1 MEFSYKREIL
11 GMVAFKESFEAM
23 ALVDSDM
30 TSNIS
35 TALSNLIQPNHK
47 VFDQEKVSR
56 DEVKVA
62 LLQEQLQIQAQAS
75 QYLAISDEIGEKL
88 KNLWRFATGATDVF
102 FDSFYDNLEIYFQQ
116 KRSLIYSELEREYN
130 WYTTFADVAKK
141 GAGGLANTVLKGANS
156 MVKGVTGNRLTNS
169 DTFLNDKTI
178 VERLISKHLDE
189 KIIEREIGQ
198 LFEKASN
205 AYKEAWLQEISKQI
219 PDTKR
224 VSTFS
229 MIQNARSGINVVFE
243 FGIAEQTLLTGM
255 GAAVVGSFGLA
266 MGWHTLAYAFINVF
280 PPIALVTAVATVVI
294 GVVTKENSLQVRKK
308 QVDEVIKQYHR
319 YFLTQLYT
327 ESRPELGNIPLRK
340 YLDKTGQT
348 IISDVLRDWEKAI
361 FGELS
366 TEHFRRLNSAFSKH
380 LMFVQEALGDLGQAS
395 EGSSA

>member
-11 GMVAFKESFEAM
+11 GMAAFTESFKQM

-30 TSNIS
+30 TTNIS
-35 TALSNLIQPNHK
+35 SALSNLIQPNHK
-47 VFDQEKVSR
+47 VFDQEKVGR
-56 DEVKVA
+56 DEVRIA

-102 FDSFYDNLEIYFQQ
+102 FDSFYDNLEVYFQH
-116 KRSLIYSELEREYN
+116 KRSAIYAELEREYN

-169 DTFLNDKTI
+169 DEFLNDKTV
-178 VERLISKHLDE
+178 VEQLISKHLDE
-189 KIIEREIGQ
+189 KIIEREIGH
-198 LFEKASN
+198 LFEKAST
-205 AYKEAWLQEISKQI
+205 AFKEAWLQEISKQI

-229 MIQNARSGINVVFE
+229 MIKNARSGINVVFQ

-308 QVDEVIKQYHR
+308 QVDEVIKQYQR
-319 YFLTQLYT
+319 FFLTQLYT
-327 ESRPELGNIPLRK
+327 EARPELGNIPLRK
-340 YLDKTGQT
+340 YLEKTGQT
-348 IISDVLRDWEKAI
+348 IISDVLRDWEKVI

-380 LMFVQEALGDLGQAS
+380 LMFVQEALSELGQTS
-395 EGSSA
+395 EGNNA

>member
-1 MEFSYKREIL
+1 
-11 GMVAFKESFEAM
+11 MVAFKESFEQM

-30 TSNIS
+30 ATNIS
-35 TALSNLIQPNHK
+35 NTLCKLIQPNHN
-47 VFDQEKVSR
+47 VFHKEKVSR
-56 DEVKVA
+56 DEVRIA

-88 KNLWRFATGATDVF
+88 KNLWQFATSAPDIF
-102 FDSFYDNLEIYFQQ
+102 FDLFYDSLEILFRQT
-116 KRSLIYSELEREYN
+116 RSVIYAELERDYN

-141 GAGGLANTVLKGANS
+141 GAGGLANTFLKGANS
-156 MVKGVTGNRLTNS
+156 MVKGVTGNRLTDS
-169 DTFLNDKTI
+169 DTILDDKTV
-178 VERLISKHLDE
+178 VETLISKHLDE
-189 KIIEREIGQ
+189 EIIEREIGQ

-205 AYKEAWLQEISKQI
+205 AFKDAWLREISKQI

-229 MIQNARSGINVVFE
+229 MIKNASSGISVLFE
-243 FGIAEQTLLTGM
+243 LGIAEQTLLTGM

-266 MGWHTLAYAFINVF
+266 MGWHTLAYAFVNVF

-308 QVDEVIKQYHR
+308 QIDEVIKQYHR

-327 ESRPELGNIPLRK
+327 EPRPELGNIPLRK
-340 YLDKTGQT
+340 YLEKTSSN
-348 IISDVLRDWEKAI
+348 IISDVLKDWEKVI

-366 TEHFRRLNSAFSKH
+366 TVHFRMLNSAFSKH
-380 LMFVQEALGDLGQAS
+380 LMFIQEALSELGQACEKES
-395 EGSSA
+395 VLVDQEFGIS